1 MPQVVV
7 RLIRDATVAGGCGRA
22 SSTTVTSNSTITTAA
37 GGAIMKQ
44 TSVSIREL
52 KSRLSH
58 YLRLVMAGEAV
69 EITDRGIPVGRIV
82 PTVAPVEDRI
92 EAMARSGLL
101 RWNNRKLERRAPA
114 ARVKGK
120 RTVADLLV
128 EDRE

>member
-1 MPQVVV
+1 MVT
-7 RLIRDATVAGGCGRA
+7 RRIATAGDAIV
-22 SSTTVTSNSTITTAA
+22 
-37 GGAIMKQ
+37 KQ
-44 TSVSIREL
+44 TSVNIREL

-58 YLRLVMAGEAV
+58 YLRLAKAGESV
-69 EITDRGIPVGRIV
+69 EITDRGTPVGRIV
-82 PTVAPVEDRI
+82 PTVLPVEDRI

-101 RWNNRKLERRAPA
+101 RWNKQKLKRRVPG

>member
-1 MPQVVV
+1 MWLQG
-7 RLIRDATVAGGCGRA
+7 T
-22 SSTTVTSNSTITTAA
+22 TITA
-37 GGAIMKQ
+37 GNVIVKE
-44 TSVSIREL
+44 TSVNVREL

-58 YLRLVMAGEAV
+58 YLRLAKAGESV
-69 EITDRGIPVGRIV
+69 EITDRGTPVGRIV
-82 PTVAPVEDRI
+82 PTILPVGDRI

-101 RWNNRKLERRAPA
+101 RWNNRKLKRRAPG